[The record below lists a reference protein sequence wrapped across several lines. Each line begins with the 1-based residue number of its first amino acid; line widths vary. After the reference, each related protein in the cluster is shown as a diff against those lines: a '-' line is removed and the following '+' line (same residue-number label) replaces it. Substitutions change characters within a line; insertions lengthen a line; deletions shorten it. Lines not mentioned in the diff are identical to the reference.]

1 MLKYPLKSEFKKR
14 LMVLF
19 LSIFK
24 KSFNDFLSAR
34 MILIN
39 LGPILLSLAFFGAI
53 FYYNGENI
61 VNYCQT
67 LLPQSLSDYAHSQG
81 FFSGVFVWVF
91 KALVYFLI
99 FWIAILLS
107 LVINIF
113 ASIFYTPLVVSYLH
127 QKYYPHVVLE
137 EFGSILFSIK
147 YFLKSLLFMLV
158 FLALLTPFYF
168 IPFIGVFG
176 VFFSIIAHFLFFK
189 NTMSWDIASAIF
201 NYQSYQNLLKQ
212 HRLKH
217 YRFSFF
223 CYLFSLIP
231 FFNFF
236 ATLLQTLMLTHY
248 FFILKEKEC

>member
-1 MLKYPLKSEFKKR
+1 
-14 LMVLF
+14 MVLF

-53 FYYNGENI
+53 FYYNDGSI
-61 VNYCQT
+61 VGYCQT
-67 LLPQSLSDYAHSQG
+67 LLPQSLSDYSHSQG
-81 FFSGVFVWVF
+81 FFAGVFVWVF

-99 FWIAILLS
+99 FWIVILLS

-147 YFLKSLLFMLV
+147 YFLRSLAFMLLL
-158 FLALLTPFYF
+158 LALLTPFYF

-189 NTMSWDIASAIF
+189 NTMSLDIASMIF

-231 FFNFF
+231 FFNLF
-236 ATLLQTLMLTHY
+236 ATLLQTLMLAHY

>member
-1 MLKYPLKSEFKKR
+1 
-14 LMVLF
+14 MVLF

-34 MILIN
+34 MLLIN
-39 LGPILLSLAFFGAI
+39 LCPILLSLAFFGAV
-53 FYYNGENI
+53 FHYNGESV
-61 VNYCQT
+61 VNYCQA
-67 LLPQSLSDYAHSQG
+67 LLPQSLSDYSHSQG
-81 FFSGVFVWVF
+81 FFAGVFVWVF

-107 LVINIF
+107 LIINIF

-147 YFLKSLLFMLV
+147 YFLKALLFMLL

-176 VFFSIIAHFLFFK
+176 VFFSIIVHFLFFK
-189 NTMSWDIASAIF
+189 NTMSLDIASMIF
-201 NYQSYQNLLKQ
+201 NHQSYQNLLKQ

>member
-1 MLKYPLKSEFKKR
+1 
-14 LMVLF
+14 MVLF

-24 KSFNDFLSAR
+24 KSFNDFLSVR
-34 MILIN
+34 MLLIN
-39 LGPILLSLAFFGAI
+39 LGPILLSLAFFGAV
-53 FYYNGENI
+53 FHYNGESV
-61 VNYCQT
+61 VNYCQA
-67 LLPQSLSDYAHSQG
+67 LLPQSLNDYAHSQG

-107 LVINIF
+107 LIINVF

-127 QKYYPHVVLE
+127 QKYYSHVVLE

-147 YFLKSLLFMLV
+147 YFLKALILMLV
-158 FLALLTPFYF
+158 LLALLTPFYF

-176 VFFSIIAHFLFFK
+176 VFFSIIPHFLFFK
-189 NTMSWDIASAIF
+189 NTMSLDIASAIF
-201 NYQSYQNLLKQ
+201 NHQSYQNLLKQ

>member
-1 MLKYPLKSEFKKR
+1 M
-14 LMVLF
+14 F

-34 MILIN
+34 MLLIN
-39 LGPILLSLAFFGAI
+39 LCPILLSLAFFGAV
-53 FYYNGENI
+53 FHYNGESV
-61 VNYCQT
+61 VNYCQA
-67 LLPQSLSDYAHSQG
+67 LLPQSLSDYSHSQG
-81 FFSGVFVWVF
+81 FFAGVFAWVF

-107 LVINIF
+107 LVINVF

-137 EFGSILFSIK
+137 EFGSIFFSIK
-147 YFLKSLLFMLV
+147 YFLKALILMLV
-158 FLALLTPFYF
+158 LLALLTPFYF

-176 VFFSIIAHFLFFK
+176 VFFSIIPHFLFFK
-189 NTMSWDIASAIF
+189 NTMSLDIASAIF
-201 NYQSYQNLLKQ
+201 NHQSYQNLLKQ

>member
-1 MLKYPLKSEFKKR
+1 
-14 LMVLF
+14 MVLF

-34 MILIN
+34 MLLIN

-53 FYYNGENI
+53 FYYNGENV
-61 VNYCQT
+61 VNYCQA
-67 LLPQSLSDYAHSQG
+67 LLPQSLSDYSHSQG

-147 YFLKSLLFMLV
+147 YFLKALILMLV
-158 FLALLTPFYF
+158 LLALLTPFYF

-176 VFFSIIAHFLFFK
+176 VFFSIIPHFLFFK
-189 NTMSWDIASAIF
+189 NTMSLDIASMIF
-201 NYQSYQNLLKQ
+201 NHQSYQNLLKQ

-236 ATLLQTLMLTHY
+236 ATLLQTLMLAHY

>member
-1 MLKYPLKSEFKKR
+1 
-14 LMVLF
+14 MVLF

-34 MILIN
+34 MLLIN

-53 FYYNGENI
+53 FHYNGESV
-61 VNYCQT
+61 VNYCQA
-67 LLPQSLSDYAHSQG
+67 LLPQSLSDYSHSQG

-107 LVINIF
+107 LVINVF

-147 YFLKSLLFMLV
+147 YFLKALILMLV
-158 FLALLTPFYF
+158 LLALLTPFYF

-176 VFFSIIAHFLFFK
+176 VFFSIIPHFLFFK
-189 NTMSWDIASAIF
+189 NTMSLDIASMIF
-201 NYQSYQNLLKQ
+201 NHQSYQNLLKQ

>member
-1 MLKYPLKSEFKKR
+1 
-14 LMVLF
+14 MVLF

-61 VNYCQT
+61 VDYCQA
-67 LLPQSLSDYAHSQG
+67 LLPQSLSDYSHSQG

-113 ASIFYTPLVVSYLH
+113 VSIFYTPLVVSYLH

-147 YFLKSLLFMLV
+147 YFLKSLLFMLL
-158 FLALLTPFYF
+158 FLAVLTPFYF

-189 NTMSWDIASAIF
+189 NTMSLDIASAIF
-201 NYQSYQNLLKQ
+201 NHQSYQNLLKQ

-236 ATLLQTLMLTHY
+236 ATLLQTLMLAHY

>member
-1 MLKYPLKSEFKKR
+1 
-14 LMVLF
+14 MVLF

-34 MILIN
+34 MLLIN
-39 LGPILLSLAFFGAI
+39 LGPILLSLAFFGAV
-53 FYYNGENI
+53 FHYNGESV
-61 VNYCQT
+61 VNYCQA
-67 LLPQSLSDYAHSQG
+67 LLPQSLSDYSHSQG
-81 FFSGVFVWVF
+81 FFAGVFAWIF

-107 LVINIF
+107 LIINIF

-147 YFLKSLLFMLV
+147 YFLKALILMLV
-158 FLALLTPFYF
+158 LLVLLTPFYF

-176 VFFSIIAHFLFFK
+176 VFFSIIPHFLFFK
-189 NTMSWDIASAIF
+189 NTMSLDIASAIF
-201 NYQSYQNLLKQ
+201 NHQSYQNLLKQ

>member
-1 MLKYPLKSEFKKR
+1 
-14 LMVLF
+14 MVLF

-24 KSFNDFLSAR
+24 KSFNDFLSVR
-34 MILIN
+34 MLLIN
-39 LGPILLSLAFFGAI
+39 LGPILLSLAFFGAV
-53 FYYNGENI
+53 FYYNGGSI
-61 VNYCQT
+61 VNYCQA
-67 LLPQSLSDYAHSQG
+67 LLPQSLNDYSHSQG
-81 FFSGVFVWVF
+81 FFAGVFTWVF

-99 FWIAILLS
+99 FWIVILLS

-113 ASIFYTPLVVSYLH
+113 VSIFYTPLVVSYLH

-147 YFLKSLLFMLV
+147 YFLKALAFMLLF
-158 FLALLTPFYF
+158 LAVLTPLYF

-189 NTMSWDIASAIF
+189 NTMSLDIASAIF

-212 HRLKH
+212 HRLKY

>member
-1 MLKYPLKSEFKKR
+1 
-14 LMVLF
+14 MVLF

-61 VNYCQT
+61 VNYCQA
-67 LLPQSLSDYAHSQG
+67 LLPQSLSDYSHSQG
-81 FFSGVFVWVF
+81 FFAGVFVWVF

-99 FWIAILLS
+99 LWIAILLS

-147 YFLKSLLFMLV
+147 YFLKSLAFMLL
-158 FLALLTPFYF
+158 FLAVLTPLYF

-189 NTMSWDIASAIF
+189 NTMSLDIASAIF

-236 ATLLQTLMLTHY
+236 ATLLQTLMLAHY

>member
-1 MLKYPLKSEFKKR
+1 
-14 LMVLF
+14 MVLF

-24 KSFNDFLSAR
+24 KSFNDFLSTR
-34 MILIN
+34 MLLIN

-53 FYYNGENI
+53 FYYNGENV
-61 VNYCQT
+61 VNYCQA
-67 LLPQSLSDYAHSQG
+67 LLPQSLSDYSHSQG

-107 LVINIF
+107 LVINVF

-147 YFLKSLLFMLV
+147 YFLKSLLFMLL
-158 FLALLTPFYF
+158 FLVLLTPFYF

-176 VFFSIIAHFLFFK
+176 VFFSIIPHFLFFK
-189 NTMSWDIASAIF
+189 NTMSLDIASAIF
-201 NYQSYQNLLKQ
+201 NHQSYQNLFKQ

>member
-1 MLKYPLKSEFKKR
+1 
-14 LMVLF
+14 MVLF

-34 MILIN
+34 MLLIN

-53 FYYNGENI
+53 FYYNGENV
-61 VNYCQT
+61 VNYCQA
-67 LLPQSLSDYAHSQG
+67 LLPQSLSDYSHSQG
-81 FFSGVFVWVF
+81 FFAGVFAWVF

-107 LVINIF
+107 LVINVF

-147 YFLKSLLFMLV
+147 YFLKALILMLV
-158 FLALLTPFYF
+158 LLALLTPFYF

-176 VFFSIIAHFLFFK
+176 VFFSIIVHFLFFK
-189 NTMSWDIASAIF
+189 NTMSWDIASMIF
-201 NYQSYQNLLKQ
+201 NHQSYQNLLKQ

>member
-1 MLKYPLKSEFKKR
+1 
-14 LMVLF
+14 MVLF

-24 KSFNDFLSAR
+24 KSFNDFLSTR

-39 LGPILLSLAFFGAI
+39 LSPILLSLAFFGAI

-67 LLPQSLSDYAHSQG
+67 LLPQSLNDYSHSQG
-81 FFSGVFVWVF
+81 FFAGVFVWVF

-99 FWIAILLS
+99 FWIVILLS

-147 YFLKSLLFMLV
+147 YFLKSLAFMLV
-158 FLALLTPFYF
+158 FLAVLTPLYF

-176 VFFSIIAHFLFFK
+176 VFFSIIVHFLFFK
-189 NTMSWDIASAIF
+189 NTMSLDIASMIF

-236 ATLLQTLMLTHY
+236 ATLLQTLMLVHY

>member
-1 MLKYPLKSEFKKR
+1 
-14 LMVLF
+14 MVLF

-39 LGPILLSLAFFGAI
+39 LGPILLSLAFFGAV
-53 FYYNGENI
+53 FHYNGESV
-61 VNYCQT
+61 VNYCQA
-67 LLPQSLSDYAHSQG
+67 LLPQSLSDYSHSQG
-81 FFSGVFVWVF
+81 FFAGVFAWVF

-107 LVINIF
+107 LVINVF

-147 YFLKSLLFMLV
+147 YFLKALILMLV
-158 FLALLTPFYF
+158 LLALLTPFYF

-176 VFFSIIAHFLFFK
+176 VFFSIIPHFLFFK
-189 NTMSWDIASAIF
+189 NTMSLDIASAIF
-201 NYQSYQNLLKQ
+201 NHQSYQNLLKQ

>member
-1 MLKYPLKSEFKKR
+1 
-14 LMVLF
+14 MVLF

-34 MILIN
+34 MLLIN

-53 FYYNGENI
+53 FHYNGESV
-61 VNYCQT
+61 VNYCQA
-67 LLPQSLSDYAHSQG
+67 LLPQSLSDYSHSQG

-107 LVINIF
+107 LVINVF

-147 YFLKSLLFMLV
+147 YFLKALILMLV
-158 FLALLTPFYF
+158 LLALLTPFYF

-176 VFFSIIAHFLFFK
+176 VFLSIIAHFLFFK
-189 NTMSWDIASAIF
+189 NTMSLDIASAIF
-201 NYQSYQNLLKQ
+201 NHQSYQNLLKQ

>member
-1 MLKYPLKSEFKKR
+1 
-14 LMVLF
+14 MVLF

-24 KSFNDFLSAR
+24 KSFNDFLSTR
-34 MILIN
+34 MLLIN
-39 LGPILLSLAFFGAI
+39 LGPILLSLAFFGAV
-53 FYYNGENI
+53 FHYNGESV
-61 VNYCQT
+61 VNYCQA
-67 LLPQSLSDYAHSQG
+67 LLPQSLNDYAHSQG
-81 FFSGVFVWVF
+81 FFANVFAWVF

-99 FWIAILLS
+99 FWIVILLS
-107 LVINIF
+107 LVINVF

-147 YFLKSLLFMLV
+147 YFLKALAFMLLF
-158 FLALLTPFYF
+158 LAVLTPLYF

-176 VFFSIIAHFLFFK
+176 VFFSIIVHFLFFK
-189 NTMSWDIASAIF
+189 NTMSWDIASMIF

-236 ATLLQTLMLTHY
+236 ATLLQTLMLAHY

>member
-1 MLKYPLKSEFKKR
+1 
-14 LMVLF
+14 MVLF

-39 LGPILLSLAFFGAI
+39 LGPILLSLAFFGAV
-53 FYYNGENI
+53 FHYNGENV

-67 LLPQSLSDYAHSQG
+67 LLPQSLNDYAHSQG

-107 LVINIF
+107 LVINVF

-137 EFGSILFSIK
+137 KFGSVLFSIK
-147 YFLKSLLFMLV
+147 YFLKALILMLV

-176 VFFSIIAHFLFFK
+176 VFFSIIPHFLFFK
-189 NTMSWDIASAIF
+189 NTMSWDIASMIF
-201 NYQSYQNLLKQ
+201 NHQSYQNLLKQ

>member
-1 MLKYPLKSEFKKR
+1 
-14 LMVLF
+14 MVLF

-24 KSFNDFLSAR
+24 KSFNDFLSVR
-34 MILIN
+34 MLLIN

-53 FYYNGENI
+53 FYYNGENV
-61 VNYCQT
+61 VNYCHT
-67 LLPQSLSDYAHSQG
+67 LLPQSLNDYAHSQG
-81 FFSGVFVWVF
+81 FFAGVFAWVL

-147 YFLKSLLFMLV
+147 YFLKALILMLV
-158 FLALLTPFYF
+158 LLALLTPFYF

-176 VFFSIIAHFLFFK
+176 VFFSIIPHFLFFK
-189 NTMSWDIASAIF
+189 NTMSLDIASMIF

>member
-1 MLKYPLKSEFKKR
+1 M
-14 LMVLF
+14 F

-34 MILIN
+34 MLLIN
-39 LGPILLSLAFFGAI
+39 LCPILLSLAFFEAV
-53 FYYNGENI
+53 FHYNGESV
-61 VNYCQT
+61 VNYCQA
-67 LLPQSLSDYAHSQG
+67 LLPQSLSDYSHSQG
-81 FFSGVFVWVF
+81 FFAGVFVWVF

-107 LVINIF
+107 LIINIF

-147 YFLKSLLFMLV
+147 YFLKALLFMLL

-176 VFFSIIAHFLFFK
+176 VFFSIIPHFLFFK
-189 NTMSWDIASAIF
+189 NTMSLDIASAIF
-201 NYQSYQNLLKQ
+201 NHQSYQNLLKQ

>member
-1 MLKYPLKSEFKKR
+1 
-14 LMVLF
+14 MVLF

-61 VNYCQT
+61 VNYCHT
-67 LLPQSLSDYAHSQG
+67 LLPQSLSDYSHSQG
-81 FFSGVFVWVF
+81 FFAGVFVWVF

-147 YFLKSLLFMLV
+147 YFLKSLLFMLL
-158 FLALLTPFYF
+158 FLAVLTPFYF

-189 NTMSWDIASAIF
+189 NTMNLDIASAIF

-236 ATLLQTLMLTHY
+236 ATLLQTLMLAHY

>member
-1 MLKYPLKSEFKKR
+1 
-14 LMVLF
+14 MVLF

-39 LGPILLSLAFFGAI
+39 LGPILLSLAFFGAV
-53 FYYNGENI
+53 FHYNGESV
-61 VNYCQT
+61 VNYCQA
-67 LLPQSLSDYAHSQG
+67 LLPQSLSDYSHSQG

-107 LVINIF
+107 LVINVF

-147 YFLKSLLFMLV
+147 YFLKTLILMLV
-158 FLALLTPFYF
+158 LLALLTPFYF

-189 NTMSWDIASAIF
+189 NTMSLDIASMIF
-201 NYQSYQNLLKQ
+201 NHQSYQNLLKQ

>member
-1 MLKYPLKSEFKKR
+1 
-14 LMVLF
+14 MVLF

-34 MILIN
+34 MLLIN
-39 LGPILLSLAFFGAI
+39 LGPILLSLAFFGAV
-53 FYYNGENI
+53 FHYNGENV
-61 VNYCQT
+61 VNYCQA
-67 LLPQSLSDYAHSQG
+67 LLPQSLNDYAHSQG

-107 LVINIF
+107 LIINIF

-147 YFLKSLLFMLV
+147 YFLKALILMLV
-158 FLALLTPFYF
+158 LLALLTPFYF

-176 VFFSIIAHFLFFK
+176 VFFSIIPHFLFFK

-201 NYQSYQNLLKQ
+201 NHQSYQNLLKQ

>member
-1 MLKYPLKSEFKKR
+1 
-14 LMVLF
+14 MVLF

-34 MILIN
+34 MLLIN

-53 FYYNGENI
+53 FHYNGESV
-61 VNYCQT
+61 VNYCQA
-67 LLPQSLSDYAHSQG
+67 LLPQSLSDYSHSQG

-107 LVINIF
+107 LVINVF

-147 YFLKSLLFMLV
+147 YFLKALILMLV
-158 FLALLTPFYF
+158 LLALLTPFYF

-176 VFFSIIAHFLFFK
+176 VFFSIIVHFLFFK
-189 NTMSWDIASAIF
+189 NTMSLDIASMIF
-201 NYQSYQNLLKQ
+201 NHQSYQNLLKQ

>member
-1 MLKYPLKSEFKKR
+1 
-14 LMVLF
+14 MVLF

-67 LLPQSLSDYAHSQG
+67 LLPQSLNDYSHSQG
-81 FFSGVFVWVF
+81 FFAGVFVWVF

-147 YFLKSLLFMLV
+147 YFLKALLFMLV
-158 FLALLTPFYF
+158 FLAVLTPLYF
-168 IPFIGVFG
+168 IPFIGIFG

-189 NTMSWDIASAIF
+189 NTMSLDIASMIF

-223 CYLFSLIP
+223 CYFFSLIP

-236 ATLLQTLMLTHY
+236 ATLLQTLMLAHY

>member
-1 MLKYPLKSEFKKR
+1 
-14 LMVLF
+14 MVLF
-19 LSIFK
+19 LSILK

-34 MILIN
+34 MLLIN

-53 FYYNGENI
+53 FYYNGGSI
-61 VNYCQT
+61 VGYCQT
-67 LLPQSLSDYAHSQG
+67 LLPQSLNDYSHSQG
-81 FFSGVFVWVF
+81 FFAGVFVWVF

-99 FWIAILLS
+99 FWIAILSS

-137 EFGSILFSIK
+137 KFGSILFSIK
-147 YFLKSLLFMLV
+147 YFLKSLAFMLL
-158 FLALLTPFYF
+158 FLAVLTPFYF

-176 VFFSIIAHFLFFK
+176 VFFSIIPHFLFFK
-189 NTMSWDIASAIF
+189 NTMSLDIASAIF
-201 NYQSYQNLLKQ
+201 NHQSYQNLLKQ

-223 CYLFSLIP
+223 LLSFFLNP
-231 FFNFF
+231 FF
-236 ATLLQTLMLTHY
+236 
-248 FFILKEKEC
+248 

>member
-1 MLKYPLKSEFKKR
+1 
-14 LMVLF
+14 MVLS
-19 LSIFK
+19 LSILK
-24 KSFNDFLSAR
+24 KSFEDFLSAR
-34 MILIN
+34 MLLIN
-39 LGPILLSLAFFGAI
+39 LGPILLSLAFFGI
-53 FYYNGENI
+53 VFYYNGESI
-61 VNYCQT
+61 VSYCQT
-67 LLPQSLSDYAHSQG
+67 LLPQSLNDYAHAQG
-81 FFSGVFVWVF
+81 FFSGVFAWVF
-91 KALVYFLI
+91 KALVYFLV

-127 QKYYPHVVLE
+127 QKYYSHVVLE

-147 YFLKSLLFMLV
+147 YFLKSLLFMLLL
-158 FLALLTPFYF
+158 LAVLTPFYF
-168 IPFIGVFG
+168 IPFVGI
-176 VFFSIIAHFLFFK
+176 FFSIIPHFLFFK
-189 NTMSWDIASAIF
+189 NTMSLDIASAIF
-201 NYQSYQNLLKQ
+201 NPQSYQKLQQQ

-217 YRFSFF
+217 YRFAFF

>member
-1 MLKYPLKSEFKKR
+1 
-14 LMVLF
+14 MVLF

-34 MILIN
+34 MLLIN

-53 FYYNGENI
+53 FHYNGESV
-61 VNYCQT
+61 VNYYQA
-67 LLPQSLSDYAHSQG
+67 LLPQSLSDYSHSQG

-107 LVINIF
+107 LVINVF

-147 YFLKSLLFMLV
+147 YFLKTLILMLV
-158 FLALLTPFYF
+158 LLALLTPFYF

-176 VFFSIIAHFLFFK
+176 VFFSIIPHFLFFK
-189 NTMSWDIASAIF
+189 NTMSLDIASAIF
-201 NYQSYQNLLKQ
+201 NHQSYQNLLKQ

>member
-1 MLKYPLKSEFKKR
+1 M
-14 LMVLF
+14 F

-34 MILIN
+34 MLLIN
-39 LGPILLSLAFFGAI
+39 LGPILLSLAFFGAV
-53 FYYNGENI
+53 FHYNGESV
-61 VNYCQT
+61 VNYCQA
-67 LLPQSLSDYAHSQG
+67 LLPQSLSDYSHSQG

-107 LVINIF
+107 LVINVF

-147 YFLKSLLFMLV
+147 YFLKALILMLV
-158 FLALLTPFYF
+158 LLALLTPFYF

-176 VFFSIIAHFLFFK
+176 VFFSIIPHFLFFK
-189 NTMSWDIASAIF
+189 NTMSLDIASMIF

-236 ATLLQTLMLTHY
+236 ATLLQTLMLAHY

>member
-1 MLKYPLKSEFKKR
+1 
-14 LMVLF
+14 MVLF

-34 MILIN
+34 MLLIN
-39 LGPILLSLAFFGAI
+39 LGPILLSLAFFGAV
-53 FYYNGENI
+53 FHYNGESV
-61 VNYCQT
+61 VNYCQA
-67 LLPQSLSDYAHSQG
+67 LLPQSLNDYSHSQG
-81 FFSGVFVWVF
+81 FFAGVFAWIF

-107 LVINIF
+107 LIINIF

-147 YFLKSLLFMLV
+147 YFLKALILMLV
-158 FLALLTPFYF
+158 LLALLTPFYF

-189 NTMSWDIASAIF
+189 NTMSLDIASTIF
-201 NYQSYQNLLKQ
+201 NHQSYQNLLKQ

>member
-1 MLKYPLKSEFKKR
+1 
-14 LMVLF
+14 MVLF

-34 MILIN
+34 MLLIN

-53 FYYNGENI
+53 FYYNGENV
-61 VNYCQT
+61 VNYCHT
-67 LLPQSLSDYAHSQG
+67 LLPQSLNDYSHSQG

-107 LVINIF
+107 LVINVF

-137 EFGSILFSIK
+137 KFGSILFSIK
-147 YFLKSLLFMLV
+147 YFLKALILMFVL
-158 FLALLTPFYF
+158 LALLTPFYF

-189 NTMSWDIASAIF
+189 NTMNLDIASMIF

-231 FFNFF
+231 FLIF
-236 ATLLQTLMLTHY
+236 LLLY
-248 FFILKEKEC
+248 YKP

>member
-1 MLKYPLKSEFKKR
+1 
-14 LMVLF
+14 MVLF

-34 MILIN
+34 MLLIN
-39 LGPILLSLAFFGAI
+39 LGPILLSLAFFGAV
-53 FYYNGENI
+53 FHYNGENV
-61 VNYCQT
+61 VNYCQA
-67 LLPQSLSDYAHSQG
+67 LLPQSLNDYAHSQG

-107 LVINIF
+107 LVINVF

-147 YFLKSLLFMLV
+147 YFLKALILMLV
-158 FLALLTPFYF
+158 LLALLTPFYF

-176 VFFSIIAHFLFFK
+176 VFFSIIPHFLFFK
-189 NTMSWDIASAIF
+189 NTMSLDIASAIF
-201 NYQSYQNLLKQ
+201 NYQSYQNLFKQ

>member
-1 MLKYPLKSEFKKR
+1 
-14 LMVLF
+14 MVLF

-147 YFLKSLLFMLV
+147 YFLKALLFMLV

-189 NTMSWDIASAIF
+189 NTMSLDIASAIF

-236 ATLLQTLMLTHY
+236 ATLLQTLMLVHY

>member
-1 MLKYPLKSEFKKR
+1 M
-14 LMVLF
+14 F

-34 MILIN
+34 MLLIN
-39 LGPILLSLAFFGAI
+39 LGPILLSLAFFGAV
-53 FYYNGENI
+53 FHYNGESV
-61 VNYCQT
+61 VNYCQA
-67 LLPQSLSDYAHSQG
+67 LLPQSLSDYSHSQG
-81 FFSGVFVWVF
+81 FFSSVFVWVF

-107 LVINIF
+107 LVINVF
-113 ASIFYTPLVVSYLH
+113 ASIFYTPLVVSYLR

-147 YFLKSLLFMLV
+147 YFLKALILMLV
-158 FLALLTPFYF
+158 LLALLTPFYF

-176 VFFSIIAHFLFFK
+176 VFFSIIPHFLFFK
-189 NTMSWDIASAIF
+189 NTMSLDIASMIF
-201 NYQSYQNLLKQ
+201 NHQSYQNLLKQ

>member
-1 MLKYPLKSEFKKR
+1 
-14 LMVLF
+14 MVLF

-34 MILIN
+34 MLLIN

-61 VNYCQT
+61 VNYCQA
-67 LLPQSLSDYAHSQG
+67 LLPQSLSDYSHSQG
-81 FFSGVFVWVF
+81 FFAGVFVWVF
-91 KALVYFLI
+91 KALVYFFI

-147 YFLKSLLFMLV
+147 YFLKSLAFMLL
-158 FLALLTPFYF
+158 FLAVLTPLYF

-176 VFFSIIAHFLFFK
+176 IFFSIIAHFLFFK
-189 NTMSWDIASAIF
+189 NTMSLDIASTIF

-236 ATLLQTLMLTHY
+236 ATLLQTLMLAHY
-248 FFILKEKEC
+248 FFIFKEKEC

>member
-1 MLKYPLKSEFKKR
+1 M
-14 LMVLF
+14 
-19 LSIFK
+19 
-24 KSFNDFLSAR
+24 
-34 MILIN
+34 
-39 LGPILLSLAFFGAI
+39 
-53 FYYNGENI
+53 
-61 VNYCQT
+61 
-67 LLPQSLSDYAHSQG
+67 
-81 FFSGVFVWVF
+81 FVWVF

-107 LVINIF
+107 LIINIF

-137 EFGSILFSIK
+137 KFGSILFSIK
-147 YFLKSLLFMLV
+147 YFLKTLILMLV
-158 FLALLTPFYF
+158 LLALLTPFYF

-189 NTMSWDIASAIF
+189 NTMSLDIASMIF
-201 NYQSYQNLLKQ
+201 NHQSYQNLLKQ

>member
-1 MLKYPLKSEFKKR
+1 
-14 LMVLF
+14 MVLF

-34 MILIN
+34 MLLIN
-39 LGPILLSLAFFGAI
+39 LGPILLSLAFFGAV
-53 FYYNGENI
+53 FHYNGENV

-67 LLPQSLSDYAHSQG
+67 LLPQSLSDYSHSQG

-107 LVINIF
+107 LVINVF

-137 EFGSILFSIK
+137 EFGSILFSVK
-147 YFLKSLLFMLV
+147 YFLKTLILMLV
-158 FLALLTPFYF
+158 LLALLTPFYF

-176 VFFSIIAHFLFFK
+176 VFFSIIPHFLFFK
-189 NTMSWDIASAIF
+189 NTMSLDIASAIF
-201 NYQSYQNLLKQ
+201 NHQSYQNLLKQ

>member
-1 MLKYPLKSEFKKR
+1 
-14 LMVLF
+14 MVLF

-61 VNYCQT
+61 VGYCQT
-67 LLPQSLSDYAHSQG
+67 LLPQSLSDYSHSKG
-81 FFSGVFVWVF
+81 FFAGVFVWVF

-99 FWIAILLS
+99 LWIAILLS

-113 ASIFYTPLVVSYLH
+113 VSIFYTPLVVSYLH

-147 YFLKSLLFMLV
+147 YFLKSLLFMLL
-158 FLALLTPFYF
+158 FLAVLTPFYF

-236 ATLLQTLMLTHY
+236 ATLLQTLMLVHY

>member
-1 MLKYPLKSEFKKR
+1 
-14 LMVLF
+14 MVLF

-34 MILIN
+34 MLLIN
-39 LGPILLSLAFFGAI
+39 LGPILLSLAFFGTV
-53 FYYNGENI
+53 FHYNGESV
-61 VNYCQT
+61 VNYCQA
-67 LLPQSLSDYAHSQG
+67 LLPQSLSDYSHSQG

-107 LVINIF
+107 LVINVF

-147 YFLKSLLFMLV
+147 YFLKALILMLV
-158 FLALLTPFYF
+158 LLALLTPFYF

-189 NTMSWDIASAIF
+189 NTMSLDIASMIF
-201 NYQSYQNLLKQ
+201 NHQSYQNLLKQ